1 MIFIFSRAILLTS
14 LKEIYLLK
22 LKQITTQTSLFL
34 TMSTTPYHSNSSSN
48 SIESLRA
55 DLIAMQ
61 KDMSSMRTQI
71 FNQMNRLPFSDIC
84 NLAGFSAVGRKFQNR
99 QSPSSY
105 STSSHDQNVSSV
117 PLQGNNPVLNGYHGH
132 RVESSYRRPVHHT
145 DNRHHS
151 RQQPRQHEYSQHR
164 VQSGRKQS
172 THDSNTVQPTINLSQ
187 LLTNEEEVTFRVIV
201 GKDENSNPTYTNTVA
216 TFDGTDFN
224 VTSSELV
231 PSLVGLKSSKPGEI
245 LYKLIDGL
253 TQTGHLTRKFSIAP
267 WRLCFVKRDGNYVSL
282 NQLRINSLNNV

>member
-1 MIFIFSRAILLTS
+1 
-14 LKEIYLLK
+14 
-22 LKQITTQTSLFL
+22 
-34 TMSTTPYHSNSSSN
+34 MSNPS

-61 KDMSSMRTQI
+61 KDISYMRTQV

-99 QSPSSY
+99 QSPASY
-105 STSSHDQNVSSV
+105 STSSHDHNVSSV
-117 PLQGNNPVLNGYHGH
+117 PLQGNNSVLNEY
-132 RVESSYRRPVHHT
+132 RVESSYRRPHHQT
-145 DNRHHS
+145 RPQT
-151 RQQPRQHEYSQHR
+151 RPHEYSQHR
-164 VQSGRKQS
+164 VPAGRKQS
-172 THDSNTVQPTINLSQ
+172 THDSNTINLSQ
-187 LLTNEEEVTFRVIV
+187 LLTNGEEVTFRVIV
-201 GKDENSNPTYTNTVA
+201 GKDENSNPIYTNTIA